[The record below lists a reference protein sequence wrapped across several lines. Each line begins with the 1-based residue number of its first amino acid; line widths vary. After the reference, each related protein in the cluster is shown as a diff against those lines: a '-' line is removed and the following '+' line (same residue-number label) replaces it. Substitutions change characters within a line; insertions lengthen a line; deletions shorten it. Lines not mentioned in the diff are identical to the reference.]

1 MVAATRKKPEILGRK
16 ISEFGFFPL
25 RNADH
30 KKRLGPPVRKKPA
43 FLVGLY
49 SGALVSSG
57 HRSAPTEPAGETS
70 WTLWGK
76 SFVYA
81 RKLPQ
86 KSAQKKEW
94 QASWFVY
101 HTTVY
106 EKNDRI
112 PRGHFVTIV
121 RGESVR
127 NRAHKK
133 ARWSGSTPPLPLM
146 GEYPPRG
153 PARGRFSNSGGFC
166 CKGGCFTQCRFP
178 LQKEKG
184 RGTMST
190 TR

>member
-49 SGALVSSG
+49 SWC
-57 HRSAPTEPAGETS
+57 S
-70 WTLWGK
+70 WTLWGN
-76 SFVYA
+76 SLVYA
-81 RKLPQ
+81 RAKLP
-86 KSAQKKEW
+86 KSSPVKKTL